1 MAIKQIVPIFI
12 QLTGDASSTTFV
24 FALANVYQAGFGG
37 SVPFGTAGVVPSTVA
52 VNNPPFAVTSSTID
66 TNGNITITFTTA
78 PPATQFQLELDLT
91 YNSGSSSSA
100 SPTQAL
106 NVNITGGSSGNA
118 AASLT
123 GSAVPTSAD
132 YLGVN
137 IAGTLTGVTGLSL
150 TNSKPA
156 TVAIVDGTGTQI
168 TSFGGGTQYATG
180 TAVATPTGTASLGWD
195 GTDVRVLSTNSSGQ
209 LNVIFPSAQAVTLT
223 STTIS
228 GTVATTQSGTWTNT
242 VTQTTA
248 ANLNATV
255 VQGTAANLNAT
266 VVGTGAFAV
275 QAAQSGTWTAT
286 VTQATA
292 GNLNATVTGTVAV
305 TQSTSPWVTED
316 KADMTGTTPGTAPSN
331 TMIVGGI
338 YNTTLPAPT
347 TGQTLPF

>member
-1 MAIKQIVPIFI
+1 MSIKQIVPIFI

-24 FALANVYQAGFGG
+24 FALANVYQQGFNG
-37 SVPFGTAGVVPSTVA
+37 SVPFGTAGVVPSSVS
-52 VNNPPFAVTSSTID
+52 VNSPPFPITSSTID
-66 TNGNITITFTTA
+66 TNGNITITFTSA

-195 GTDVRVLSTNSSGQ
+195 GTDVRVLSTNSSGV
-209 LNVIFPSAQAVTLT
+209 LNT
-223 STTIS
+223 SIS
-228 GTVATTQSGTWTNT
+228 GHADATLDS
-242 VTQTTA
+242 VITA
-248 ANLNATV
+248 A
-255 VQGTAANLNAT
+255 
-266 VVGTGAFAV
+266 
-275 QAAQSGTWTAT
+275 
-286 VTQATA
+286 
-292 GNLNATVTGTVAV
+292 
-305 TQSTSPWVTED
+305 
-316 KADMTGTTPGTAPSN
+316 TAPAN
-331 TMIVGGI
+331 ALAV
-338 YNTTLPAPT
+338 
-347 TGQTLPF
+347 